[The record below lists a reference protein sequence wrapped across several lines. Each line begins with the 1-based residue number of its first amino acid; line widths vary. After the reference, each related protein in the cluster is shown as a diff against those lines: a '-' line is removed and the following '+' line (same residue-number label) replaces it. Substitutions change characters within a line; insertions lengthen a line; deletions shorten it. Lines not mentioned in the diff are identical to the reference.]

1 MPEKASKSAT
11 TNTHIENP
19 QICEI
24 NARFMFNGFFG
35 ASFTH
40 EAFQKTG
47 FETFGLK
54 SPVDPSKVFAAFT
67 GMFDINKPIHLVKSS
82 ESGLDIHL
90 FEHYLRE
97 RCGLKVQF
105 IIPEQLRLVPST
117 GWGSSNT
124 LWYAIPTKEKSS
136 EDKEGSKEWRLISP
150 EGEILEQVHQV
161 ALELHQSEIESLG
174 MDMLKALAPLCVNDL
189 RTIFLVHDKR
199 MLGIVLQ
206 ELESLVEKH
215 VLTEDEAGILRK
227 GIAQTILA
235 GSPELEELIQCT
247 RNGVGVKDSFVLKLI
262 GSGKGDG
269 IIFGED
275 ISTEVWME
283 YLVRLS
289 EPQVAGLNYVIQRV
303 ARQPKFDITIP
314 SKSGKPITE
323 NNFLVGTFMMV
334 DGEQLGIALW
344 RSGPGRICAVS
355 HGGSWICNLVRDSDV
370 TPVSIIGYELPRI
383 AAYNLDDT
391 QDVSHVNAIDDALQK
406 HGIMA
411 ITLTF
416 PDPDSTYLLK
426 LVQSLQR
433 HRAHGEPLT
442 HSSTRGWFWDVKPT
456 PKSITAQHHARSET
470 MNDFPWHT
478 DCSYASEPPRF
489 FGLHVLQADR
499 CGGGTLSVVQ
509 LDKVLKFIGKDA
521 VEILS
526 REEFRIE
533 VPPEFENGTKSVIGP
548 VLKLVRG
555 GRECTEDMK
564 CRYRADIIHPL
575 TEKAASALEALN
587 SALAQARTD
596 SSDMCLNLS
605 PEMLPNG
612 SVLLMDNG
620 RWLHARNEVKD
631 PERHLRRIRW
641 DAREF

>member
-1 MPEKASKSAT
+1 MPENASKSAT

-54 SPVDPSKVFAAFT
+54 SPVDPSKVGKPIYSRTIKRTKHCTYRIQVFAAFK

-105 IIPEQLRLVPST
+105 IIPEQLRLVPSK

-124 LWYAIPTKEKSS
+124 LWYAIPTKENSS

-227 GIAQTILA
+227 GVAQTILA
-235 GSPELEELIQCT
+235 GSPELEELIQRT
-247 RNGVGVKDSFVLKLI
+247 RNGVGVKDGFVLKLI
-262 GSGKGDG
+262 GSGKGNG

-275 ISTEVWME
+275 ISTEIWMD

-355 HGGSWICNLVRDSDV
+355 HGGSWICSLVQDSNV
-370 TPVSIIGYELPRI
+370 APVS
-383 AAYNLDDT
+383 
-391 QDVSHVNAIDDALQK
+391 
-406 HGIMA
+406 
-411 ITLTF
+411 TLGT
-416 PDPDSTYLLK
+416 
-426 LVQSLQR
+426 
-433 HRAHGEPLT
+433 
-442 HSSTRGWFWDVKPT
+442 SSP
-456 PKSITAQHHARSET
+456 Q
-470 MNDFPWHT
+470 N
-478 DCSYASEPPRF
+478 
-489 FGLHVLQADR
+489 
-499 CGGGTLSVVQ
+499 
-509 LDKVLKFIGKDA
+509 
-521 VEILS
+521 VE
-526 REEFRIE
+526 
-533 VPPEFENGTKSVIGP
+533 
-548 VLKLVRG
+548 
-555 GRECTEDMK
+555 
-564 CRYRADIIHPL
+564 
-575 TEKAASALEALN
+575 
-587 SALAQARTD
+587 
-596 SSDMCLNLS
+596 
-605 PEMLPNG
+605 
-612 SVLLMDNG
+612 
-620 RWLHARNEVKD
+620 
-631 PERHLRRIRW
+631 
-641 DAREF
+641 